1 MFIGCHLSSARG
13 FAAMGRDAL
22 VIGADTFQFFTRNP
36 RGGRAKPLDLP
47 DVQALL
53 ALAKVNGFGALVAH
67 APYTL
72 NACAAEERPQAFAR
86 MCMQE
91 DLARMEA
98 LPGNYYNLHPG
109 SHVGQGVEAGI
120 GKTSALLNELMT
132 PAQSTAVLLETMS
145 GQGSELGGTFE
156 QLAELIARIWQKARI
171 GVCLDTCHVF
181 AAGYDVKNDLDGVL
195 TQFDKSIGL
204 NYLKAVHLN
213 DSMQPLGS
221 RRDRHQRIGL
231 GEIGLAAIRRILAH
245 DALKDLPFILETPTD
260 LDGHAAEIRL
270 LREPAAQPG

>member
-13 FAAMGRDAL
+13 FAAMGHDAL
-22 VIGADTFQFFTRNP
+22 AIGANTFQYFTRNP

-53 ALAKVNGFGALVAH
+53 ALAKASGFGALVAH

-91 DLARMEA
+91 DLARLEA
-98 LPGNYYNLHPG
+98 LPGSYYNLHPG

-120 GKTSALLNELMT
+120 EQTSALLNELTT
-132 PAQSTAVLLETMS
+132 PAQSTTVLLETMS
-145 GQGSELGGTFE
+145 GQGSEIGGTFE
-156 QLAELIARIWQKARI
+156 QLAELIARIRQKARI

-195 TQFDKSIGL
+195 TRFDKTVGL
-204 NYLKAVHLN
+204 HYLKAVHLN

-221 RRDRHQRIGL
+221 GRDRHQRIGL

-245 DALKDLPFILETPTD
+245 AALKDLPFILETPNE

-270 LREPAAQPG
+270 LREPSAQPA